1 MRQVMDRSDIA
12 RVLTRIAHE
21 ILERN
26 RGGEDLVLLGIHTRG
41 VPLAHRIGAALE
53 AIEGRSVP
61 VGSLDIGLYRDD
73 LDSRPTRSLG
83 PTDVPVT
90 IDGQTV
96 VFVDDVLFTGRT
108 IRAALDALTDL
119 GRAGSVQLVSLVDRG
134 HRELPIRADYIGKN
148 LPTSLRERVAVR
160 LADIDD
166 DEGVWIEER
175 FEGTGTEV

>member
-61 VGSLDIGLYRDD
+61 VGSLDIGLYRTISIRD
-73 LDSRPTRSLG
+73 LPGPWDRPMC
-83 PTDVPVT
+83 
-90 IDGQTV
+90 
-96 VFVDDVLFTGRT
+96 
-108 IRAALDALTDL
+108 A
-119 GRAGSVQLVSLVDRG
+119 
-134 HRELPIRADYIGKN
+134 
-148 LPTSLRERVAVR
+148 
-160 LADIDD
+160 
-166 DEGVWIEER
+166 
-175 FEGTGTEV
+175 

>member
-1 MRQVMDRSDIA
+1 MGKPWFSWTTSSSQ
-12 RVLTRIAHE
+12 
-21 ILERN
+21 
-26 RGGEDLVLLGIHTRG
+26 GEPYG
-41 VPLAHRIGAALE
+41 
-53 AIEGRSVP
+53 
-61 VGSLDIGLYRDD
+61 
-73 LDSRPTRSLG
+73 
-83 PTDVPVT
+83 
-90 IDGQTV
+90 
-96 VFVDDVLFTGRT
+96 
-108 IRAALDALTDL
+108 AALDALTDL